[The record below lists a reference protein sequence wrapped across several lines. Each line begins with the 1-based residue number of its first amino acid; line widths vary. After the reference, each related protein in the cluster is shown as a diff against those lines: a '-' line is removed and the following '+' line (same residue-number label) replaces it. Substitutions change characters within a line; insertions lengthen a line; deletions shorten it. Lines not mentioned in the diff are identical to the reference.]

1 MKGFFK
7 DYKEL
12 CDMTGQ
18 FYKQHWFGTIVM
30 SVATGVATMALL
42 APKETK
48 KEFVKSVKSKFKK
61 EES

>member
-30 SVATGVATMALL
+30 SVAT
-42 APKETK
+42 
-48 KEFVKSVKSKFKK
+48 VKGVKSKFKK